1 MKRVLKLL
9 LRPIWRISAPLRSEA
24 DRRIELW
31 FTRAIEPKARRYAAE
46 FTPGIDG
53 LLRELVRLQERVDEL
68 QAAVDAL
75 SVADASAGRAKAG

>member
-9 LRPIWRISAPLRSEA
+9 LRPIWRASAPLRIEA

-31 FTRAIEPKARRYAAE
+31 YTRAIEPKARRYAAE

-53 LLRELVRLQERVDEL
+53 LLRELVRLQE
-68 QAAVDAL
+68 QVDAL
-75 SVADASAGRAKAG
+75 QATIDAMVVEDASTGRAKAG